1 MTADLPDRPVT
12 DRPATDGF
20 DSDGFDP
27 GRPGPDRSEN
37 EPSEA
42 DRSQDDRP
50 QDDRS
55 QDDPLSDERL
65 PGVGAAKMGL
75 RDALRRGGW
84 AICSLA
90 VPLVAMEQLTR
101 EATTVLA
108 PDIRD
113 HFGIS
118 DALFVAIAGFSG
130 VALTLGGIP
139 LAWLADR
146 VRRTYLVVTSAG
158 LGACAL
164 LGAGL
169 AQNTWQLFAA
179 YIFTGIAAAYSS
191 PVFLS
196 MLTDAYPVEGRGR
209 ILSLHA
215 IATPLGQAI
224 GPTLAG
230 SLAALAGAGDQAWRW
245 AYIGLA
251 IPYAVLAVSAAIFLK
266 EPARGQSERQMLLG
280 GTKGNTVEPPVGIIQ
295 AFRRMMRV
303 KTFLHMCLGIGVLG
317 LALFTLPLQM
327 SLLLGDEYGYDAFT
341 RGLIFSVAQIPVIA
355 AMFIG
360 GHQFDRSYRHN
371 PPRTMHIAGAALL
384 LFGAVIGLGIWAQPV
399 WALIGVYVLGYMCFG
414 IALVAI
420 SPLIAAVTP
429 VRLRT
434 QAFAILP
441 VFTFLMGG
449 FFGSVFAGVISD
461 SYGAR
466 TAMAAAVPISAVAAG
481 CLFLRG
487 ARFLEPDISAATGEL
502 VADGRT
508 SP

>member
-1 MTADLPDRPVT
+1 MTANLPDRLVS
-12 DRPATDGF
+12 DRPAT
-20 DSDGFDP
+20 DGFDP
-27 GRPGPDRSEN
+27 GRPGPDRPEDH
-37 EPSEA
+37 PSEA
-42 DRSQDDRP
+42 DRFQADPLRDDR
-50 QDDRS
+50 
-55 QDDPLSDERL
+55 L
-65 PGVGAAKMGL
+65 PVVGTAKMGL

-118 DALFVAIAGFSG
+118 DALLVAIAGFAG
-130 VALTLGGIP
+130 VALTVGGIP
-139 LAWLADR
+139 MAWLADR
-146 VRRTYLVVTSAG
+146 ISRTYLVVSSAG

-169 AQNTWQLFAA
+169 AQNTWQLFIA

-196 MLTDAYPVEGRGR
+196 MLTDAYPAEGRGR

-230 SLAALAGAGDQAWRW
+230 SIAALAGGDEEAWRW

-251 IPYAVLAVSAAIFLK
+251 MPYSLLAVSAAVFLK
-266 EPARGQSERQMLLG
+266 EPIRGQPERQMLLG
-280 GTKGNTVEPPVGIIQ
+280 RTEKRTDEPPVGIVQ
-295 AFRRMMRV
+295 ALRGMMRV
-303 KTFLHMCLGIGVLG
+303 KTFVHMCLGIGVLG

-327 SLLLGDEYGYDAFT
+327 SLLLGDEYGYGAFD
-341 RGLIFSVAQIPVIA
+341 RGLVFSLIQVPVIA

-360 GHQFDRSYRHN
+360 GHQFDRSYRRH
-371 PPRTMHIAGAALL
+371 PPRIMHIAGSALL
-384 LFGAVIGLGIWAQPV
+384 AFG
-399 WALIGVYVLGYMCFG
+399 ALIGVGVWLQPAWALLGFYVLACMCSG
-414 IALVAI
+414 TALVAV

-449 FFGSVFAGVISD
+449 FIGSVFAGTISD
-461 SYGAR
+461 SHGAR
-466 TAMAAAVPISAVAAG
+466 AALTAAVPLSAFVAGAT
-481 CLFLRG
+481 FLRG
-487 ARFLEPDISAATGEL
+487 ARFLQSDISMAANGL
-502 VADGRT
+502 VADGKT
-508 SP
+508 DS